1 MRSIQRNFDCK
12 RHKNLRF
19 LVYTLYLDCDRMENN
34 SSLLCFLAGE
44 RIERIMDNKAKMKEL
59 PISEKPY
66 EKCLRF
72 GAGCLSDAELLAAIL
87 RTGAQGITALEL
99 SREVLRLSCIE
110 KSLLGLHHVSI
121 EDLMKIRGV
130 GKVKAV
136 QLKCIVELSRR
147 MSKAAAE
154 ETLCFTDPQTVAQY
168 YMEDFRHS
176 LQEQMAVM
184 MLNTKGRLL
193 GEQLISKGTVNAS
206 LITPRE
212 IFIEAL
218 HHHAVGILLVH
229 NHPSGDPTPSREDIQ
244 ITERIQQAGTLIGIE
259 VLDHVII
266 GDKKYISFRER
277 KLL

>member
-1 MRSIQRNFDCK
+1 MRSIQRSFDCK

-59 PISEKPY
+59 PTSEKPY
-66 EKCLRF
+66 EKCLRY
-72 GAGCLSDAELLAAIL
+72 GAGYLSDAELLAAIL

-121 EDLMKIRGV
+121 EDLM
-130 GKVKAV
+130 
-136 QLKCIVELSRR
+136 KCIVELSRR

-212 IFIEAL
+212 IFIQAL

-229 NHPSGDPTPSREDIQ
+229 NHPSGDPTPSREDIR
-244 ITERIQQAGTLIGIE
+244 ITERIQQAGALIGIE
-259 VLDHVII
+259 LLDHVII